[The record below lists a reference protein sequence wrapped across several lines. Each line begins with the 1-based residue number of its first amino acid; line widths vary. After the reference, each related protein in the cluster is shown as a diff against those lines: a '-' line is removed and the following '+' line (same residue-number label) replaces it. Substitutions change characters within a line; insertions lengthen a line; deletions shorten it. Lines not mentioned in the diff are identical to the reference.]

1 MTRLSL
7 LMGLFMSVTVTGIV
21 LLLAIMAK
29 VTPAT
34 IIFRGTI
41 VFFIFG
47 MLGAIL
53 GSFLEVVIMPTTTEK
68 EAEKL
73 QIELNLE
80 DSQLRA
86 ELGDLLD
93 EDTESENQDEFGA
106 PTDELRHNG
115 SATSENMMP
124 RSDSAHAS

>member
-7 LMGLFMSVTVTGIV
+7 LMGLFMSVTVTAII

-29 VTPAT
+29 VSPTT

-73 QIELNLE
+73 QKELNLE
-80 DSQLRA
+80 DSQLRV

-106 PTDELRHNG
+106 PTDELKHND
-115 SATSENMMP
+115 SVTSENMVS

>member
-29 VTPAT
+29 VTPST

-47 MLGAIL
+47 MLGAVL
-53 GSFLEVVIMPTTTEK
+53 GSFLEVVIMPVTTEK

-73 QIELNLE
+73 QKELNLE

-93 EDTESENQDEFGA
+93 EDTESENQDEFGT
-106 PTDELRHNG
+106 PTDEPRHNG
-115 SATSENMMP
+115 SAASDNMMS
-124 RSDSAHAS
+124 RSNSAHAS